1 MLLECISINAGYT
14 LSKMFIESRSHGLN
28 STSSQYIN
36 DVERP
41 VTVSAVSRCYASG
54 GTVSVV
60 SRCQRCRGDSG
71 AVVIVV
77 PAVPAVS
84 AVSRC

>member
-54 GTVSVV
+54 VTVLAVA
-60 SRCQRCRGDSG
+60 RCQRCRGTSG
-71 AVVIVV
+71 VAVL
-77 PAVPAVS
+77 